1 MLTVSQVTKAYGGRT
16 LFQEASLQI
25 NPGDR
30 IGLIGPNGAGKS
42 TLFSLILGE
51 NAPDEGTVSMQR
63 GRTVGFLPQES
74 APSGE
79 ETVLQLATSITPAM
93 AAAYATM
100 RAFPEEDSA
109 EYHEASA
116 EFLEQ
121 DGYNLEAKAKRILA
135 GLAFRESDFHAPA
148 RTMSGGWIMRA
159 HLARLLVMEP
169 DLLMLD
175 EPTNHLDLETLGWF
189 QNHLANYPG
198 ALLVISHDRAF
209 LNAICDGIV
218 EISRQHLHRYRGNY
232 NDYLVEKRSRD
243 EQYLAAYKN
252 QQREI
257 AHLEDFIRRFR
268 AKASKAAQAQ
278 ERIKQLARIK
288 RLPPP
293 ENAEA
298 TVKFRFPQPPRGGHR
313 TMALEKVCQAY
324 GDHVVYDG
332 LDLTIERGQRT
343 VLVGPNGAGK
353 STLLKILAGLLPLSS
368 GTRAEGHNVS
378 VGYFAQHRT
387 DSLDTSRTVLEEAA
401 DGASGVS
408 EQSIR
413 TVLGSFLFR
422 GDDVFKNVG
431 ILSGG
436 EKSRLALVK
445 LLLRPPNLLLLD
457 EPTTHLDMAS
467 INALVAALEPYE
479 GTLVFVSHDVHFIR
493 SLAST
498 VVHIDAGRL
507 TPYAGDYDYYLDKS
521 GAACDRGGL
530 VAALNNHRPAD
541 QPAPGAKPKPG
552 LKEIKARRRRE
563 AEARKADAA
572 ARRRNESRHRELEQ
586 RIIGLESRQRE
597 LAAIL
602 ESAPN
607 DSSSFPLH
615 RELADLTE
623 ELEQVNEDWNNL
635 SATLAGQA

>member
-1 MLTVSQVTKAYGGRT
+1 
-16 LFQEASLQI
+16 
-25 NPGDR
+25 
-30 IGLIGPNGAGKS
+30 
-42 TLFSLILGE
+42 
-51 NAPDEGTVSMQR
+51 
-63 GRTVGFLPQES
+63 
-74 APSGE
+74 
-79 ETVLQLATSITPAM
+79 
-93 AAAYATM
+93 
-100 RAFPEEDSA
+100 
-109 EYHEASA
+109 
-116 EFLEQ
+116 
-121 DGYNLEAKAKRILA
+121 
-135 GLAFRESDFHAPA
+135 
-148 RTMSGGWIMRA
+148 MSGGWIMRA

-189 QNHLANYPG
+189 QNHLAGYAG

-209 LNAICDGIV
+209 LNAICESIV

-232 NDYLVEKRSRD
+232 DDYLVEKKARD

-257 AHLEDFIRRFR
+257 EHLQDFINRFR

-298 TVKFRFPQPPRGGHR
+298 TVKFRFPQPPRGGQR
-313 TMALEKVCQAY
+313 TMVLENVRQAY
-324 GDHVVYDG
+324 GDHVVYEN
-332 LDLTIERGQRT
+332 LNLTIERGQRT

-353 STLLKILAGLLPLSS
+353 STLLKILAGLLPLEA
-368 GTRAEGHNVS
+368 GTRTEGHNVS

-387 DSLDTSRTVLEEAA
+387 DTLDVRRTVLEEASE
-401 DGASGVS
+401 GASGVS
-408 EQSIR
+408 EQSVR
-413 TVLGSFLFR
+413 TVLGSFLFS
-422 GDDVFKNVG
+422 GEAVFKNVG
-431 ILSGG
+431 VLSGG

-467 INALVAALEPYE
+467 INALVAALQPYE

-493 SLAST
+493 SLATT
-498 VVHIDAGRL
+498 VLHINAGRL
-507 TPYAGDYDYYLDKS
+507 TPYAGDYDYYLEKS
-521 GAACDRGGL
+521 GAASDRGGL
-530 VAALNNHRPAD
+530 VAALSNHRPAEK
-541 QPAPGAKPKPG
+541 PVATEPKPKLG
-552 LKEIKARRRRE
+552 LKEIKQQRRAE
-563 AEARKADAA
+563 AEARKAAAA
-572 ARRRNESRHRELEQ
+572 ARRQSEARHRELEQ
-586 RIIGLESRQRE
+586 RIITLETRQRE

-607 DSSSFPLH
+607 DATSFPLH

-623 ELEQVNEDWNNL
+623 ELEQANEEWNNL
-635 SATLAGQA
+635 SATMAAPA